1 MSRIGGSSR
10 VRDDLAHAL
19 EVGRKVT
26 AKIQWLSRTAPKSRA
41 RWIHCTPLLGVND
54 AIGVWMVILVD
65 DDDEGEERREEA
77 QPERGDTRLGSDYTA
92 EALPWDAGR
101 RKAKPG
107 VSTTIWSDTDNFGN
121 RSEEYTRSKAP
132 RRPLFRQP
140 TDTGEPAHAPS
151 VIRLG
156 PRIAGKAYSF
166 TSTSDGH
173 ITADDEY
180 TAVGGSSRPAT
191 SDSTALPLQSTM
203 QPKVRIAG
211 RSSMDGEG
219 LQKAP
224 INMPYRP
231 SVDAGEGLD
240 GRVPV
245 RRTYK
250 SLSPYG
256 ILFED

>member
-10 VRDDLAHAL
+10 VRVDLAHAL

-26 AKIQWLSRTAPKSRA
+26 AKIQWLSKTAPKSRA

-65 DDDEGEERREEA
+65 DDDEAEEKREEA
-77 QPERGDTRLGSDYTA
+77 EVERDDTRLGSNYTA
-92 EALPWDAGR
+92 EALPWDSER
-101 RKAKPG
+101 RKTNPG
-107 VSTTIWSDTDNFGN
+107 VSTTIWSEYDNYGK
-121 RSEEYTRSKAP
+121 RSEEQTRPKPP

-140 TDTGEPAHAPS
+140 TDFGQSGHDPS
-151 VIRLG
+151 VTRPG

-166 TSTSDGH
+166 SSTNDGH
-173 ITADDEY
+173 LTADDENSL
-180 TAVGGSSRPAT
+180 AGGGSRPT
-191 SDSTALPLQSTM
+191 SSDSTALPLQSTM

-219 LQKAP
+219 LRRAP
-224 INMPYRP
+224 VNMPYRQNQN
-231 SVDAGEGLD
+231 AGEGLD
-240 GRVPV
+240 GRMPI